1 MSGVTLKIDKCQSS
15 VLMEILKLL
24 RPLPGMKECKK
35 HYSVK
40 LTEEDVFK
48 FRDELERIIQL
59 IPELGEKSWFNIPAY
74 GTDEWANWMID
85 LHLQRKGKARKGRP
99 KKAPKF

>member
-1 MSGVTLKIDKCQSS
+1 MFEIALKINKGNNSDFA
-15 VLMEILKLL
+15 EIIKQIQRFPMLKEY
-24 RPLPGMKECKK
+24 RK